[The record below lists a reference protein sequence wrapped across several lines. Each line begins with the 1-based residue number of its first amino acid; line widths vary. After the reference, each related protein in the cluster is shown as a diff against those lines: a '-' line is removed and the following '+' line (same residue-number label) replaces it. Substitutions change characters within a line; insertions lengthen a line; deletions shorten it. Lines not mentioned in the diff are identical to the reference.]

1 MLPLSHTAK
10 DKAVQVCL
18 ILNPGLFRLDHKVYH
33 GRAGS
38 IAGRAGSIAGGA
50 GLKSDEG
57 YGCMSTH
64 QTTTLHRIS
73 G

>member
-38 IAGRAGSIAGGA
+38 IAGGA